1 MPALDPLLTV
11 SYHITLQLSSQ
22 EVFSERDLSGYSE
35 KRVIA

>member
-11 SYHITLQLSSQ
+11 RHFITLQLSSQ
-22 EVFSERDLSGYSE
+22 EVFSEADLSGYPE